1 MLKKEMFLKKKKG
14 EIKVSIFKLKVVSVV
29 DVL

>member
-1 MLKKEMFLKKKKG
+1 MFKKEMFLKKKKG
-14 EIKVSIFKLKVVSVV
+14 EIRVFVFKLKVVGVA